1 MTPQK
6 YASKTRGELLSW
18 KSLSRS
24 KYLIKTQKQEY
35 NIRKERAQTKA
46 KDNQL
51 ERKKSI
57 LKSQGKEINE
67 KNLSNIKF
75 VSKKTYSK
83 ISELKKQGKNPVLL
97 NNQLYE
103 DKNAVVKN
111 VVISKTMKEPLERA
125 KILNQ
130 WDRKRYIEDVKD
142 KTKTRME
149 DSWKEKKDQSNL
161 KKDLTTQTPSNKYYQ
176 PERKKSPQETMD
188 VTSQMDWKQF
198 VPLDKKTPDK
208 ETLNKINK
216 NKIIQER
223 KEDNINLKYAKETYQ
238 MDWKHPIKT
247 MREASDIWGQN
258 LDVQKENIQG
268 SLKDLKS
275 QRSDA
280 ILNIMDLSKSSESIS
295 PSDYKNKVQDFNF
308 EIETSKAGLMAP
320 VVATAGTI
328 FISVAKGSKS
338 VFVDM
343 PLHPI
348 ETAKNLVMLPVN
360 APEIIVQTGKA
371 IMEDPIGAP
380 VELATQMWAFG
391 KVSKGLQRIVKPKI
405 TETPVKGKGVESI
418 KTMRKDP
425 KTGKITTDQQ
435 IKIKTELGKPQKRFF
450 WEKPKIKPRK
460 NLNVELTRTTK
471 SNFQGSEVLEGS
483 SKVKG
488 KIIINKN
495 KIKLSKSSIKETT
508 TPKKVFDLDQGMT
521 GKTSSGVKLSGKTG
535 KLKDSLSFDKSIK
548 TRAGHTRTLTKT
560 KERIITD
567 KNSRPVSDIQ
577 IDESTSGSYH
587 PFSKKIQLHPKDSN
601 PFGHTARHEAGHH
614 IDMNRGFGKKLKQS
628 YEGMKEFKKITK
640 DGGKFNRKIFEKRG
654 YSQNTY
660 TEYKTMKREMR
671 AEIVADYLKNPK
683 KFTIQN
689 PEIGK
694 ILNEVTHPKSTLQV
708 FETTKQIKV
717 KPSSKTTIKKTTS
730 KTYRSKKLTQGD
742 LILEETMKGDFV
754 KRNYNKKP
762 KGSIDPDPTITKG
775 IYSEGEFITATAKQS
790 KFKNPSVQIIESGKK
805 VKIGSKPLSYK
816 SNDLSKAIDKLYKE
830 KPTSKQINT
839 GSNQKMV
846 LETKEMSLKSAPAPV
861 IDVISSNLEFKGK
874 TLPLVTLE
882 DTQPKGRSMMPT
894 ALQQPTL
901 LEPETKTQTDLIID
915 TLEDP
920 QRDDLAPIIDS
931 LLDQETKPTTI
942 NDQIQTPILDTGQ
955 ESIAPENLI
964 QEPIVDT
971 IIEQRE
977 RQISVPI
984 QIQDQYN
991 RSDYTFEGFIENENI
1006 KTPMPPLDKKDKDL
1020 FDDDFLKGFDVFVKR
1035 KGNFEKLNAKGS
1047 LSESQALF
1055 MGSKEVDRSASATF
1069 KIVESD
1075 SPMARGRKSQI
1086 KDKIL
1091 LDQFYKKDGTYI
1103 EKSKFR
1109 IDTPEEV
1116 RGISALG
1123 NMAKQTGNFF
1133 KSMKTQL
1140 PKMMDDFAVP
1150 SMTGNHK
1157 KTKGGLF
1164 R

>member
-1 MTPQK
+1 MTPQQ
-6 YASKTRGELLSW
+6 YASKTRGELSSW
-18 KSLSRS
+18 KSRSRS
-24 KYLIKTQKQEY
+24 KYLRETQKQDY

-238 MDWKHPIKT
+238 YDWKHPIKT
-247 MREASDIWGQN
+247 RREASDIWGQN

-450 WEKPKIKPRK
+450 WEKSKIKPRK
-460 NLNVELTRTTK
+460 NINVELTRTTK

-548 TRAGHTRTLTKT
+548 TRAGHSRQLS
-560 KERIITD
+560 D
-567 KNSRPVSDIQ
+567 KI
-577 IDESTSGSYH
+577 
-587 PFSKKIQLHPKDSN
+587 
-601 PFGHTARHEAGHH
+601 
-614 IDMNRGFGKKLKQS
+614 
-628 YEGMKEFKKITK
+628 EGIYK
-640 DGGKFNRKIFEKRG
+640 DGEFI
-654 YSQNTY
+654 T
-660 TEYKTMKREMR
+660 
-671 AEIVADYLKNPK
+671 A
-683 KFTIQN
+683 
-689 PEIGK
+689 
-694 ILNEVTHPKSTLQV
+694 
-708 FETTKQIKV
+708 TTKGKSIKV

-762 KGSIDPDPTITKG
+762 KGSIDPDPTITKC
-775 IYSEGEFITATAKQS
+775 IYSEGEFITVTAKQS
-790 KFKNPSVQIIESGKK
+790 KFKNPSVQILESGKK

-1006 KTPMPPLDKKDKDL
+1006 KTPMPPLDKKDKNL

-1103 EKSKFR
+1103 EKSNFR